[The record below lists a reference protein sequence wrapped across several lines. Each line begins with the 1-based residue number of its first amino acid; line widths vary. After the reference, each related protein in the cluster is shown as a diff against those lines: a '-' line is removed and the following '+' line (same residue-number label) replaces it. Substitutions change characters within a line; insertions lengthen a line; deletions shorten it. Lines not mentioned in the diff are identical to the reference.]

1 MILQKRIE
9 SKLGARIIEIAIT
22 VITAILV
29 LILSDL
35 ILRVFGYSIE
45 QLIDDISEALF
56 W

>member
-9 SKLGARIIEIAIT
+9 SKPTARIIEIVITIIT
-22 VITAILV
+22 VILV
-29 LILSDL
+29 FILSDL
-35 ILRVFGYSIE
+35 IFKIFGYSFE